1 MSFRSTPGRVRSV
14 SAEARR
20 QRRREGGF
28 TLVEALV
35 ALLVVALAVTGATK
49 AGSLALRVQADGL
62 RRAEAATLADARLQE
77 LSLLGPDS
85 LDARASVTREEILLG
100 SHRFRRRS
108 TVLPSPAAE
117 GLWRA
122 VVEVG
127 WEAGSVRLA
136 TLLYRPRRDPVQGG
150 AR

>member
-1 MSFRSTPGRVRSV
+1 M
-14 SAEARR
+14 
-20 QRRREGGF
+20 
-28 TLVEALV
+28 
-35 ALLVVALAVTGATK
+35 ALLVVALAVTGATE
-49 AGSLALRVQADGL
+49 AGSHALRVQGDAL

-85 LDARASVTREEILLG
+85 LDARASVTREEIRLG
-100 SHRFRRRS
+100 GHRFQRRS
-108 TVLPSPAAE
+108 AVLPSPAAA

-127 WEAGSVRLA
+127 WEAGSVRLE